1 MDDRPRGGRLY
12 RLPSTKANNMFEKNT
27 KLIIMILYIYMI
39 YDIVYDIAC
48 FNLKS
53 NKQKTISKSK
63 CHWGRSALRMKMW
76 LTLSIVY
83 LTYVAVLDWLSGARL
98 NYWMNKRV

>member
-1 MDDRPRGGRLY
+1 
-12 RLPSTKANNMFEKNT
+12 
-27 KLIIMILYIYMI
+27 MI

-48 FNLKS
+48 FNWKS
-53 NKQKTISKSK
+53 NKQKNNQQRGMSLRQISFEV
-63 CHWGRSALRMKMW
+63 KMW